1 MFKNYELWTPRISGG
16 IIYILAGL
24 IIMLYPAMTAFLFAN
39 VVSVLILIYGVSGI
53 MKWVRSRKEGEAY
66 GRDLV
71 SGIIIA
77 LAGLVIIFNIPW
89 VVAFLPMVTGG
100 LLIADGAVKI
110 PSAVAVYKEHKAS
123 LLPLILAT
131 VLPIIL
137 GIVLIAY
144 PIAGIA
150 AMVACFGAFMTAVG
164 VMDIISIMMIN
175 RVIRKEAGV

>member
-1 MFKNYELWTPRISGG
+1 MSINDNIAEH
-16 IIYILAGL
+16 
-24 IIMLYPAMTAFLFAN
+24 M
-39 VVSVLILIYGVSGI
+39 
-53 MKWVRSRKEGEAY
+53 
-66 GRDLV
+66 
-71 SGIIIA
+71 IIA
-77 LAGLVIIFNIPW
+77 SKMSMIFNIPW
-89 VVAFLPMVTGG
+89 VVAFLPVVTGG

-123 LLPLILAT
+123 LLPLILAIA
-131 VLPIIL
+131 LPIIL

>member
-77 LAGLVIIFNIPW
+77 LAGLVMIFNI
-89 VVAFLPMVTGG
+89 L
-100 LLIADGAVKI
+100 
-110 PSAVAVYKEHKAS
+110 
-123 LLPLILAT
+123 
-131 VLPIIL
+131 
-137 GIVLIAY
+137 
-144 PIAGIA
+144 
-150 AMVACFGAFMTAVG
+150 
-164 VMDIISIMMIN
+164 
-175 RVIRKEAGV
+175 